1 MRRVASHRA
10 ASQRPA
16 TMGADGEPTRR
27 PKSRKPKYT
36 RFSQQ
41 QLRAL
46 RPALTL
52 ELTAKLCLIVGT
64 IFMALG
70 AWTYT
75 GVKSLHTVVKRYDDV
90 VECTS
95 GFFPTEAERELK
107 MSNDGAGTTCSIEFD
122 AETTLEKP
130 VYVYYE
136 LSNFFQNHRAFV
148 RDLDYFELM
157 GSSSRSGSLC
167 TTHTSTESGGEIKP
181 CGVQAWSYFNDS
193 YAVALDGAAV
203 DIDETNISWKSDRKY
218 RFGSYA
224 AENLNDDAATRG
236 GSPVSGNIDEDE
248 HFVTWMRTAALSK
261 FRKLWGKIDTDIPK
275 GARVR
280 ITIDNRYNTY
290 KFDGT
295 KSIVLATNG
304 WVGGKNLVLP
314 ALYFLD
320 GSICIIT
327 AVVCIVMSC
336 SKSKKYARE

>member
-1 MRRVASHRA
+1 LRLVASQRA

-16 TMGADGEPTRR
+16 TMGADGEPTTR

-70 AWTYT
+70 ATTYT

-90 VECTS
+90 VDCTS

-157 GSSSRSGSLC
+157 GSSSSGSLC

-336 SKSKKYARE
+336 SKSKKYAKE